1 MEVEPE
7 VDPRAQ
13 FWVDAVA
20 ENWETCW
27 PLLGDDTPVYSF
39 REDEDGLR
47 VGYVDV
53 EFVAETLTFIVG
65 KGNGGA
71 NLTFPDELT
80 ALRVEGAGCYEI
92 E

>member
-1 MEVEPE
+1 
-7 VDPRAQ
+7 
-13 FWVDAVA
+13 
-20 ENWETCW
+20 
-27 PLLGDDTPVYSF
+27 
-39 REDEDGLR
+39 
-47 VGYVDV
+47 
-53 EFVAETLTFIVG
+53 VAETLTFIVG